1 MGRVAVI
8 GGTSETWLVGLL
20 SRSWEIPTVNDD
32 ARGQR
37 SANMV
42 FAGVETSN
50 EFIIQGPLANG
61 LVWSQFGSPK
71 PFHNGGSGPFRGMS
85 SSSDLGKM
93 GESSG
98 FETMLF

>member
-1 MGRVAVI
+1 LGRVAVI

-61 LVWSQFGSPK
+61 LVSIWKSKAFSQRRKRTILRYEF
-71 PFHNGGSGPFRGMS
+71 FV
-85 SSSDLGKM
+85 
-93 GESSG
+93 
-98 FETMLF
+98 